1 MKHLFARQM
10 SIGSALLLIVLAA
23 LFAYFVN
30 I

>member
-1 MKHLFARQM
+1 MKHIFALRM
-10 SIGSALLLIVLAA
+10 SIGSALFLVVLAA